1 MAGVMHFR
9 NREGFAAWDILRDH
23 LDRRRV
29 GLSAIVRLKDE
40 ETWIA
45 ACLTSILPWF
55 DEIVCVIQPCA
66 DATAQVIRTFDD
78 SRLVV
83 AAYPFAGHPIGPGH
97 DACPADS
104 VHAGAY
110 CLNWA
115 LARTTRTHV
124 CAWDGDMVAMDWLG
138 AKVRGLIAGGV
149 GRIGFHGLD
158 IVSGDL
164 RYVGRAGKLPVDGVY
179 RVTSESGYEQGPV
192 VPRLRGVPAARM
204 ITRPAFLRFRWARK
218 PLSSVTGQWPKGWE
232 GMAHFRALLK
242 QREPARFYTGE
253 YPASVQPLVMLAPP

>member
-9 NREGFAAWDILRDH
+9 NREGFAAWDIPRDH

-78 SRLVV
+78 PRLVV

-179 RVTSESGYEQGPV
+179 RVTSESVYEQGPV
-192 VPRLRGVPAARM
+192 GPRLGGVPEARM